1 LLYGG
6 GIVSLVGAGGK
17 TTLLFRLAKE
27 LAAAG
32 ESVLT
37 TTTTKIFM
45 PAPAQSA
52 NVIIASEITETLR
65 RTEAL
70 PPPALHVTA
79 AAAQDTATGKLTGF
93 APDAI
98 EAFRNS
104 GRFRWILVEAD
115 GASRRPLKAPAAHE
129 PVISEATGWLVAVVG
144 LDAIGNPLTD
154 AWVFRPERYAEI
166 TGIPPGSPVT
176 PESVSTA
183 LLHESG
189 IMKGCPPTARRFVF
203 LNKADGEDR
212 RNAGRRIAEI
222 VTANSRGKL
231 SGILMGCAADD
242 GAEIYSFS

>member
-1 LLYGG
+1 MLYGG

-45 PAPAQSA
+45 PTPAQSA
-52 NVIIASEITETLR
+52 HVIIASEITEALR

-70 PPPALHVTA
+70 SPPALHVTA
-79 AAAQDTATGKLTGF
+79 AAARDTETGKLIGF
-93 APDAI
+93 GPEAI
-98 EAFRNS
+98 EAFRKS

-115 GASRRPLKAPAAHE
+115 GASRRPLKAPADHE

-144 LDAIGNPLTD
+144 LDAIGKPLTD
-154 AWVFRPERYAEI
+154 AWVFRPERYAGL
-166 TGIPPGSPVT
+166 TGIPLGRSVT

-189 IMKGCPPTARRFVF
+189 IMKGCPPNARRFAF
-203 LNKADGEDR
+203 LNKADREDR
-212 RNAGRRIAEI
+212 INAGRKIAEKLM
-222 VTANSRGKL
+222 ANSRGKL

-242 GAEIYSFS
+242 KAKICSFG